1 MRAIVKKL
9 PETFKTYED
18 GKHRRYA
25 LLFSV
30 NGGAF
35 AIAKLLAVSKPPQV
49 VGGLSLQHLAIGMIV
64 FTSLMAIDIYFF
76 GIHLRSTAP
85 VGEHEAPS
93 EYVEM
98 FGPIGRAVLLLLSA
112 LVCAGWWLA
121 AAPGA

>member
-1 MRAIVKKL
+1 MPSIVKKL

-35 AIAKLLAVSKPPQV
+35 AIAKLLAATNPPPV
-49 VGGLSLQHLAIGMIV
+49 LGSLSLQHLAVGLIA
-64 FTSLMAIDIYFF
+64 FTILMAIDIYFF
-76 GIHLRSTAP
+76 GTHLRSTVP
-85 VGEHEAPS
+85 VGEPEAPS

-98 FGPIGRAVLLLLSA
+98 FGPIGQGVLFLLSV
-112 LVCAGWWLA
+112 LICAGWWFA
-121 AAPGA
+121 ATPGP